1 MSAIVVNFNQAA
13 AAVDY
18 ANVPGV
24 PDMLD
29 MLQQQRE
36 ALQNPGQEAMQVEQE
51 QEPAA
56 AAPKKKKAVQRDL
69 MSAEEW
75 DGVSEWFNA
84 ANEEGGKD
92 FHSTVLFARAKA
104 GKRFL
109 HNLEGLALEWFPDY
123 PEGHEHEGQL
133 NKKFPVAEIKDE
145 KHRVRGMQDRVQAA
159 ITKKRLERVAAATKQ
174 ATKGA
179 VKCRKLSGDAGL
191 EALLQAITD
200 QANEEINDT
209 YNLLSTE
216 EKRAQYGED
225 KKARAAKRQE
235 LVDSRYQVL
244 LRAEQAKRAS
254 KGKQA
259 AGAESDDEE

>member
-1 MSAIVVNFNQAA
+1 MSAIVVNFNQVA
-13 AAVDY
+13 AAVD
-18 ANVPGV
+18 V
-24 PDMLD
+24 PDMLEQ
-29 MLQQQRE
+29 LQQQRE
-36 ALQNPGQEAMQVEQE
+36 QQLHPEGMQVE

-56 AAPKKKKAVQRDL
+56 AGSKKKKAVQLDP
-69 MSAEEW
+69 MSVEEW
-75 DGVSEWFNA
+75 GEVSEWFNA

-92 FHSTVLFARAKA
+92 FHSAVLFARAKSN
-104 GKRFL
+104 KRFL
-109 HNLEGLALEWFPDY
+109 RELEGLALEWFPDY
-123 PEGHEHEGQL
+123 PEGHQHEFQS

-145 KHRVRGMQDRVQAA
+145 KHRLRSAQNRVQAA
-159 ITKKRLERVAAATKQ
+159 ITKKRLERVAAAAKQ